1 MRIQKMGWILTAAM
15 AGAMAVGGFQ
25 PKTEKI
31 GVVDVGSVFQNSDMT
46 HTKQEELKA
55 MQQSRFDVLQFVH
68 TYRAITPVQ
77 ADRFKILSLKVGITP
92 AEKTELDKLK
102 ADVLEADKSLTAL
115 QTKPSPSQDDVVKM
129 NAINAQKQQM
139 ALLEQRWA
147 QEFDRDLRQKQDELR
162 KAVLD
167 KVQDS
172 LKDVGKKQA
181 YSLIF
186 VRDVAPYG
194 ANDVTGDTLKVMN
207 AKK

>member
-1 MRIQKMGWILTAAM
+1 MRIQRLGWLLTAGM
-15 AGAMAVGGFQ
+15 AGAMFAGGFQ
-25 PKTEKI
+25 TKSEKI

-55 MQQSRFDVLQFVH
+55 MQQSRYDVLQFVH

-77 ADRFKILSLKVGITP
+77 ADRFKTLSLKDAITP

-102 ADVLEADKSLTAL
+102 ADVQATNQSVNAL
-115 QTKPSPSQDDVVKM
+115 QTKPSPTADDIARM
-129 NAINAQKQQM
+129 DAINAQKQQM
-139 ALLEQRWA
+139 AAMEQRWA
-147 QEFDRDLRQKQDELR
+147 QEFDRDLRTKQDELR
-162 KAVLD
+162 KVVLD
-167 KVQDS
+167 RVQDS

-194 ANDVTGDTLKVMN
+194 ANDVTADTLKVMN